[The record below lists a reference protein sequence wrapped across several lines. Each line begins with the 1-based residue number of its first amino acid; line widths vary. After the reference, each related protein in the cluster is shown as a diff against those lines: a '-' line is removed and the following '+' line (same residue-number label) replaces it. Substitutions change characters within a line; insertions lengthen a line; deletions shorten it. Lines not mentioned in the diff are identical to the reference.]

1 MRSLAEH
8 LQLVISRV
16 RPLEPL
22 SLPLL
27 DARGCV
33 LAADVTAGADV
44 PAFHS
49 SAVMGYAARAGD
61 IAMASAT
68 SVLALRELP
77 VGSALA
83 PGCLIAVSVG
93 SPLPYGADCVVP
105 VENTDRGVPVVRVGR
120 PVARGENV
128 AWAGSQIKAGTTL
141 MSVGQVLRS
150 REIAMLAA
158 IGIGKVPAYP
168 RPRIAVLTTGTELVD
183 TSRLRPQPPGSPAV
197 KPDINGVTLACA
209 VVEAG
214 ALSYRVGPVP
224 DDPVRLRKILDDQ
237 LGRAD
242 MVVTT
247 GGIGAEPDDVLRPVL
262 ATMGTVDFAWVALE
276 PGRVQGTGSL
286 GASNVPL
293 IALPGDPVAAFVG
306 FELFV
311 RPVVRRLMGHSD
323 VYGTRRSVTL
333 TEDVQGVPG
342 VTTMVP
348 VLVEEQS
355 ATPVGAGV
363 PALARANA
371 LAVVS
376 ADRLSLRRG
385 DTVTAVFLEHS

>member
-61 IAMASAT
+61 IAMASPS

-77 VGSALA
+77 TGSPMA
-83 PGCLIAVSVG
+83 PGCVIAVSVG

-105 VENTDRGVPVVRVGR
+105 VEYTDRGAPVVRVGR
-120 PVARGENV
+120 PVARGANV
-128 AWAGSQIKAGTTL
+128 LWAGSQIKQGTTL
-141 MSVGQVLRS
+141 MRVGQTLRS

-168 RPRIAVLTTGTELVD
+168 RPRIAVLTTGSELVD
-183 TSRLRPQPPGSPAV
+183 TSRLRPQPQGSPAV
-197 KPDINGVTLACA
+197 KPDINGVALACA

-247 GGIGAEPDDVLRPVL
+247 GGIGAEADDVLRPVL

-323 VYGTRRSVTL
+323 VYGTRRQVRL
-333 TEDVQGVPG
+333 TEPVEGAAG

-348 VLVEEQS
+348 VVVEDEA
-355 ATPVGAGV
+355 ATPVPPGV
-363 PALARANA
+363 PGLAQATA
-371 LAVVS
+371 LAVVPPE
-376 ADRLSLRRG
+376 RLSLQRG
-385 DTVTAVFLEHS
+385 DMVTAVFLEHA